1 MMRVLVTGADGF
13 VGRALCPFLQAR
25 GYAVR
30 AALRRLDPFP
40 GDALHG
46 VDDRAAVEEIGPET
60 DWEAAL
66 AGMDAV
72 VHLAARTH
80 VMRETAPNP
89 LAAYRTVNLLG
100 AERLVKAAA
109 RQGVRRFVLLS
120 TVHVLGERS
129 GATPLSENDPPHPA
143 GPYAQS
149 KWEAEQM
156 LWRVAGETGLAGVVV
171 RPPLLYGPGV
181 KGNFLRLLRWVE
193 RGVPLPL
200 AGVNN
205 RRSLCGVTNLAD
217 LLEHCLRR
225 PEAAGE
231 TFLAA
236 DGEDLSTP
244 ELIRRI
250 ARMMGRP
257 ARLFHLPPAP
267 LGLAARLAGFGGS
280 WSRLAGSLAVNAD
293 KNRTLLGRRE
303 PESVEEGL
311 ARTVRWYRETGAS

>member
-13 VGRALCPFLQAR
+13 VGRTLCPFLAAK

-30 AALRRLDPFP
+30 AALRRPPAGGADGLP
-40 GDALHG
+40 GVRETVTVG
-46 VDDRAAVEEIGPET
+46 EIGPHT
-60 DWEAAL
+60 DWRAAL
-66 AGMDAV
+66 PGMDAV

-80 VMRETAPNP
+80 VMRETDPHP
-89 LAAYRTVNLLG
+89 LDAFRTVNLLG
-100 AERLVKAAA
+100 TERLAEAAA
-109 RQGVRRFVLLS
+109 AQGVRRLVLLS
-120 TVHVLGERS
+120 TLHVHGERS
-129 GATPLSENDPPHPA
+129 GARPFRESDPPHPA

-149 KWEAEQM
+149 KWEAEQVLM
-156 LWRVAGETGLAGVVV
+156 RVAGETGLEGVVV
-171 RPPLLYGPGV
+171 RPPLLYGPEV

-193 RGVPLPL
+193 RGLPLPL

-205 RRSLCGVTNLAD
+205 RRSLCGATNLAD

-250 ARMMGRP
+250 AVLMSRP
-257 ARLFHLPPAP
+257 ARLFYLPPAP
-267 LGLAARLAGFGGS
+267 LGLAARLAGFGGQ
-280 WSRLAGSLAVNAD
+280 WSRLSGSLVVNAE
-293 KNRTLLGRRE
+293 KSRVLLGRQE
-303 PESVEEGL
+303 PETVEEGL
-311 ARTVRWYRETGAS
+311 ARTVRWYGQAGPR